1 MNALKI
7 VKVAVQVVSIGVT
20 IATSIIASK
29 ELDAKIA
36 EKVAEAL
43 ENK

>member
-1 MNALKI
+1 MKALKI
-7 VKVAVQVVSIGVT
+7 IKVVVQVVSIAAGV
-20 IATSIIASK
+20 ATTIIANK

-36 EKVAEAL
+36 EHVSKAL

>member
-7 VKVAVQVVSIGVT
+7 AKIVVQVVSIGASL
-20 IATSIIASK
+20 ATAIIAGK

-36 EKVAEAL
+36 EKVAEQLAD
-43 ENK
+43 K

>member
-7 VKVAVQVVSIGVT
+7 TKVVVQVVSIAAT
-20 IATSIIASK
+20 IATGIIAGK

-36 EKVAEAL
+36 EKVTEAL

>member
-7 VKVAVQVVSIGVT
+7 VKVVVQVVSIA
-20 IATSIIASK
+20 ATVAGGIIANK

-36 EKVAEAL
+36 AKVAQAL

>member
-7 VKVAVQVVSIGVT
+7 VKTVLQVVSIG
-20 IATSIIASK
+20 TSFALTIIAGK
-29 ELDAKIA
+29 ELDAKVA
-36 EKVAEAL
+36 EKVAKAL